1 MVVAMICVGESLCP
15 VAIQA
20 ASVIQAVPSMA
31 AVNCHILWMEVIAT
45 AAILK
50 SLPIA

>member
-20 ASVIQAVPSMA
+20 ALVIQAVLSMA
-31 AVNCHILWMEVIAT
+31 AVKCHTLWMEVIAM

-50 SLPIA
+50 SLSKV

>member
-1 MVVAMICVGESLCP
+1 MVVALICVGESLCP

-20 ASVIQAVPSMA
+20 ALVTQAVLSMA
-31 AVNCHILWMEVIAT
+31 AVKCHILWMEVIAT

-50 SLPIA
+50 SLPIV

>member
-20 ASVIQAVPSMA
+20 ALVNQAVMSMA
-31 AVNCHILWMEVIAT
+31 PVKCHILWMEVIAT

-50 SLPIA
+50 SLPIV